1 MLADT
6 DSDDDDYYDS
16 YGSDFSTTYNG
27 DSYAYG
33 DYMSDSL
40 TMEGMLTIPNLTM
53 GLVNDTSSYTG
64 GYSFMGVLAIGYNDS
79 TSSNFPDLLVEQ
91 GLINTTAYS
100 IWMDDEAATSGSLLF
115 GAIDTSKFTG
125 NLTRIQSAYSYIDMM
140 VQVVSINA
148 TMTDASPITITGGT
162 DDGSSSSTSSIDSS
176 TDGDTPIF
184 TATYSPPDT
193 LSIVPSV
200 IASQIWEIVGAYY
213 QEDYGLA
220 LIGCSAASDT
230 TVNITMQLGS
240 QGANGP
246 IITATMS
253 DLVVPSSEL
262 NLTSQASSYY
272 SDIDGDVCVF
282 GVQNSSVLGYTDS
295 YSYGSL
301 AYSLGSTMLRRTY
314 SVIDLA
320 NSEVAIAPVVFGASE
335 ASNIVPFTSYGAT
348 VPSSTVV
355 CSYSDCSSDTGSS
368 SNGGTDS
375 ENEDS
380 SDGLHGVLPFGTFLG
395 LILGLC
401 VGFFVL
407 GFVVFLIWRHRRRT
421 RLAAEKEA
429 SVSSAEAGQPGPEM
443 STAVGNHTS
452 APVVDQAAPAQSS
465 GNAAPEQ
472 SSAAAAPV
480 GPSADPAPAKH
491 VDKGKGPEIAPS
503 LPPIRVEDE
512 EARN

>member
-1 MLADT
+1 M
-6 DSDDDDYYDS
+6 SDD
-16 YGSDFSTTYNG
+16 
-27 DSYAYG
+27 
-33 DYMSDSL
+33 L
-40 TMEGMLTIPNLTM
+40 TLEGMLTIPNLTM
-53 GLVNDTSSYTG
+53 GLVNETSSYTG

-79 TSSNFPDLLVEQ
+79 TSDNFPDLLVEQ

-125 NLTRIQSAYSYIDMM
+125 NLTRIQSSYSYIDMM
-140 VQVVSINA
+140 VQVVGINA
-148 TMTDASPITITGGT
+148 TMTASSPITITGGT
-162 DDGSSSSTSSIDSS
+162 DEDSSSTDSE
-176 TDGDTPIF
+176 TDGDIPIF

-200 IASQIWEIVGAYY
+200 IASQIWQIVGAYY

-230 TVNITMQLGS
+230 TMNFTMQLGS
-240 QGANGP
+240 QGADGP

-253 DLVVPSSEL
+253 DLVIPSSEL
-262 NLTSQASSYY
+262 NLSSQTSSYY

-295 YSYGSL
+295 YGYGSQ

-314 SVIDLA
+314 SVFDLA

-348 VPSSTVV
+348 VPLSTVI

-368 SNGGTDS
+368 SNGSTDS
-375 ENEDS
+375 EDEDP

-401 VGFFVL
+401 VGFFAL
-407 GFVVFLIWRHRRRT
+407 AFVVFLIWRHRRRT

-465 GNAAPEQ
+465 EDAGPAQ
-472 SSAAAAPV
+472 SSAAAAPRE
-480 GPSADPAPAKH
+480 PSADPAPAER
-491 VDKGKGPEIAPS
+491 VDKGKGPEVAPS